1 MTEQREITDV
11 LKRGMEA
18 YVQGQHGLARGL
30 IEWALKKMKENAEAA
45 AKKRQPENV

>member
-18 YVQGQHGLARGL
+18 YVQGQHRLARGL
-30 IEWALKKMKENAEAA
+30 IEWALKRMKAEAA